1 MKILFYIGNLR
12 KGGAERVVATLSNKL
27 VEKNEVIIIT
37 TTDEKV
43 EYSLDKSI
51 KLFSL
56 KNFDGNKNPL
66 VKNIIYLKR
75 LKDYIKEIDP
85 DIILGFLPE
94 PSYRLLILKPFIKS
108 PVIISDRNDPKI
120 EYASLKSRTIMK
132 FLYKRADGF
141 VFQTDEAR
149 DYFCKK
155 IQDKSIVI
163 ANPVDDRFLKTKY
176 VGYKST
182 EFINVGRLNEQKNQ
196 ILLIESFKDVIKKY
210 PNYKLLI
217 YGEGSLKNE
226 LSMYI
231 KDNKLNNNVKLCGN
245 VDDIEN
251 ILKDKKGFI
260 FSSKYEGMPNA
271 LMEAMA
277 VGVPCISTDCP
288 CGGPRE
294 LIKNNING
302 LLVKSNDKNELV
314 SAMYK
319 IIENDKMC
327 KKIAMSAKKNMNNY
341 SCDKIVSKWF
351 EFMKEVYKNEK
362 NN

>member
-245 VDDIEN
+245 VDDIDN

-260 FSSKYEGMPNA
+260 LSSKYEGMPNA

-294 LIKNNING
+294 LIKNNINV

>member
-43 EYSLDKSI
+43 EYGLNKNI

-66 VKNIIYLKR
+66 VKNAIYLKK
-75 LKDYIKEIDP
+75 LKRYIKEIDP

-94 PSYRLLILKPFIKS
+94 PSYRLLLLKPFIKT
-108 PVIISDRNDPKI
+108 PVIISDRNDPKV
-120 EYASLKSRTIMK
+120 EYASLKNRILMNA
-132 FLYKRADGF
+132 LYKRANGF
-141 VFQTDEAR
+141 VFQTEEAR
-149 DYFCKK
+149 NYFSKK
-155 IQDKSIVI
+155 IQNKSVVI

-176 VGYKST
+176 IGEKST
-182 EFINVGRLNEQKNQ
+182 EFINVGRLNGQKNQ
-196 ILLIESFKDVIKKY
+196 IFLIESFKDVIEKY
-210 PNYKLLI
+210 PNYKLLV
-217 YGEGSLKNE
+217 YGDGDLKNE
-226 LSMYI
+226 LNTYI
-231 KDNKLNNNVKLCGN
+231 KNNKLNNNVKLCGN
-245 VDDIEN
+245 ADNIEN
-251 ILKDKKGFI
+251 ILKEKKCFI
-260 FSSKYEGMPNA
+260 LSSKYEGMPNA

-302 LLVKSNDKNELV
+302 LLIKNNDKNELV

-319 IIENDKMC
+319 IIENNEMC
-327 KKIAMSAKKNMNNY
+327 KKMAVNAKKNMNNY
-341 SCDKIVSKWF
+341 SCDKIVSRWF

>member
-94 PSYRLLILKPFIKS
+94 PSYRLLILKPFIKF

-260 FSSKYEGMPNA
+260 LSSKYEGMPNA

-277 VGVPCISTDCP
+277 VGVPCISIDCP

>member
-120 EYASLKSRTIMK
+120 EYASLKSRTVMK

-260 FSSKYEGMPNA
+260 LSSKYEGMPNA

>member
-182 EFINVGRLNEQKNQ
+182 EFINGGRLNEQKNQ

-260 FSSKYEGMPNA
+260 LSSKYEGMPNA

>member
-27 VEKNEVIIIT
+27 VKENEIIVVT
-37 TTDEKV
+37 TTDEKI
-43 EYSLDKSI
+43 EYNLNKNI

-56 KNFDGNKNPL
+56 KNFDGNKSPI
-66 VKNIIYLKR
+66 VKNLIYLKR
-75 LKDYIKEIDP
+75 LKKYINEINP

-94 PSYRLLILKPFIKS
+94 PSYRLLLLKPFIKS
-108 PVIISDRNDPKI
+108 PVIISDRNDPKM
-120 EYASLKSRTIMK
+120 EYASLKNRTVMK
-132 FLYKRADGF
+132 TLYKRADGF
-141 VFQTDEAR
+141 VFQTEEACN
-149 DYFCKK
+149 YFSKK

-176 VGYKST
+176 VGEKST
-182 EFINVGRLNEQKNQ
+182 EFVNVGRLNEQKNQ
-196 ILLIESFKDVIKKY
+196 VFLIESFKDVVKKY

-217 YGEGSLKNE
+217 YGDGNLKNE
-226 LSMYI
+226 LNMYI
-231 KDNKLNNNVKLCGN
+231 ENNKLNNNVKLCGN

-251 ILKDKKGFI
+251 ILKGKKCFI
-260 FSSKYEGMPNA
+260 LSSKYEGMPNA

-294 LIKNNING
+294 LIKNNVNG
-302 LLVKSNDKNELV
+302 LLVKNNNKKELV

-319 IIENDKMC
+319 IIENNEMC
-327 KKIAMSAKKNMNNY
+327 KEMSLNAKKNMDNY
-341 SCDKIVSKWF
+341 SCDKIVKKWF
-351 EFMKEVYKNEK
+351 DFMKEVSSGEK

>member
-27 VEKNEVIIIT
+27 VEKNEIIIIT

-43 EYSLDKSI
+43 EYNLDKNI

-56 KNFDGNKNPL
+56 KDFDDNKNSI
-66 VKNIIYLKR
+66 VKNLIYLKR
-75 LKDYIKEIDP
+75 LKKYINEINP
-85 DIILGFLPE
+85 DIVLGFLPE
-94 PSYRLLILKPFIKS
+94 PSYRLLLLKPFIKS
-108 PVIISDRNDPKI
+108 PIIISDRNDPKM
-120 EYASLKSRTIMK
+120 EYASFKSRIIMK
-132 FLYKRADGF
+132 ILYKRANGF
-141 VFQTDEAR
+141 VFQTEEAR

-155 IQDKSIVI
+155 IQDRSIVI

-176 VGYKST
+176 IGNESK

-196 ILLIESFKDVIKKY
+196 VLLIESFKDVIKKY

-217 YGEGSLKNE
+217 YGDGNLKNE
-226 LSMYI
+226 LDMYI
-231 KDNKLNNNVKLCGN
+231 KNNKLDDNVKLCGN

-251 ILKDKKGFI
+251 VLKEKKCFIL
-260 FSSKYEGMPNA
+260 SSKYEGMPNA

>member
-245 VDDIEN
+245 VDDIDN

-260 FSSKYEGMPNA
+260 LSSKYEGMPNA

-341 SCDKIVSKWF
+341 SCNKIVSKWF
-351 EFMKEVYKNEK
+351 DFMKEVCSGEK

>member
-37 TTDEKV
+37 TTNEKV

-245 VDDIEN
+245 VDDIDN

-260 FSSKYEGMPNA
+260 LSSKYEGMPNA

>member
-27 VEKNEVIIIT
+27 VEKNEVIMIT

-231 KDNKLNNNVKLCGN
+231 KDNKLNNNVKLCGK
-245 VDDIEN
+245 V
-251 ILKDKKGFI
+251 
-260 FSSKYEGMPNA
+260 
-271 LMEAMA
+271 
-277 VGVPCISTDCP
+277 
-288 CGGPRE
+288 
-294 LIKNNING
+294 
-302 LLVKSNDKNELV
+302 
-314 SAMYK
+314 
-319 IIENDKMC
+319 
-327 KKIAMSAKKNMNNY
+327 
-341 SCDKIVSKWF
+341 
-351 EFMKEVYKNEK
+351 
-362 NN
+362 

>member
-108 PVIISDRNDPKI
+108 PVIISDRYDPKI

-260 FSSKYEGMPNA
+260 LSSKYEGMPNA

>member
-260 FSSKYEGMPNA
+260 LSSKYEGMPNA

-288 CGGPRE
+288 CGGPKE
-294 LIKNNING
+294 LIDGNKNG
-302 LLVKSNDKNELV
+302 LLVENNNKEELTSSICRLIEDNNICRQLSKN
-314 SAMYK
+314 AR
-319 IIENDKMC
+319 DKMQEY
-327 KKIAMSAKKNMNNY
+327 N
-341 SCDKIVSKWF
+341 CDKIVNKWF
-351 EFMKEVYKNEK
+351 DFMKEVCNNEK

>member
-94 PSYRLLILKPFIKS
+94 PSYRLLILKPFIKF

-260 FSSKYEGMPNA
+260 LSSKYEGMPNA

-288 CGGPRE
+288 CGEPRE

>member
-1 MKILFYIGNLR
+1 MKILFYIGNLK

-27 VEKNEVIIIT
+27 IEKNEVTIVT

-43 EYSLDKSI
+43 EYNLNKNI
-51 KLFSL
+51 RHFSL
-56 KNFDGNKNPL
+56 KNFDGNKNPI
-66 VKNIIYLKR
+66 VKNFIYLKR
-75 LKDYIKEIDP
+75 LKKCINEIGP

-94 PSYRLLILKPFIKS
+94 PSYRLLLLKPFIKS
-108 PVIISDRNDPKI
+108 PIIISDRNDPKV
-120 EYASLKSRTIMK
+120 EYASLKSRTIMNV
-132 FLYKRADGF
+132 LYKRADGF
-141 VFQTDEAR
+141 VFQTEEACE
-149 DYFCKK
+149 YFSKK
-155 IQDKSIVI
+155 IQDKSVVI

-176 VGYKST
+176 IGNESK

-217 YGEGSLKNE
+217 YGDGNLKSE
-226 LSMYI
+226 LSTYI
-231 KDNKLNNNVKLCGN
+231 SDSKLNNNVKLCGN

-251 ILKDKKGFI
+251 ILKEKKCFI
-260 FSSKYEGMPNA
+260 LSSKYEGMPNA

-277 VGVPCISTDCP
+277 VGMPCISTDCP
-288 CGGPRE
+288 CGGPRG

-302 LLVKSNDKNELV
+302 LLIKNDDKRELV

-319 IIENDKMC
+319 IIENDEMC
-327 KKIAMSAKKNMNNY
+327 KKMALAAKKNMDNY
-341 SCDKIVSKWF
+341 SCDKIVKKWF

>member
-37 TTDEKV
+37 TTDEKI
-43 EYSLDKSI
+43 EYSLNKSI
-51 KLFSL
+51 KLFNL

-75 LKDYIKEIDP
+75 LKDYIKDIDP

-182 EFINVGRLNEQKNQ
+182 EFINFGRLNEQKNQ

-245 VDDIEN
+245 VDDIDN

-260 FSSKYEGMPNA
+260 LSSKYEGMPNA

-351 EFMKEVYKNEK
+351 DFMKEVCSGEK

>member
-94 PSYRLLILKPFIKS
+94 PSYRLLILKPFIKF

-260 FSSKYEGMPNA
+260 LSSKYEGMPNA

>member
-260 FSSKYEGMPNA
+260 LSSKYEGMPNA

-341 SCDKIVSKWF
+341 SCNKIVSKWF
-351 EFMKEVYKNEK
+351 DFMKEVCSGEK

>member
-94 PSYRLLILKPFIKS
+94 LSYRLLILKPFIKS

-260 FSSKYEGMPNA
+260 LSSKYEGMPNA